1 MASKESSERLVFDPD
16 GDLLL
21 RFTCPVEEDEQE
33 GDVANDHP
41 QSYDDDGP
49 LLPWIGDPSPLD
61 EDKRHPEDPEEPH
74 ISVPGEDASTE
85 ETDAVLV
92 PDAGLDGT
100 SCPSVENGPPLR
112 TTEMLVSS
120 KHLMLVSPV
129 FKAMFTHRF
138 KEGETLRSNGHVEVE
153 LDDETYAFEILMDII
168 HCRIRKIPGHVSLQ
182 TLASL
187 SIIVDKYQTL
197 EPVEL
202 HVRLWLPELKKEF
215 PTSMSPEVL
224 PWLSIAW
231 VFQLD
236 DDFMDL
242 TRIVQRESFAGWNAG
257 KQCYPMPDRIYAKV
271 EEQRQACIDEALSL
285 VENYISIYQNSS
297 KSICRVLPR
306 DSRLEFACDS
316 MVLGSLLKSATQLGL
331 WPRTSSMYHNSSVS
345 KTLERITA
353 LEIVS
358 LCRADSLRPDIGYD
372 FDGISFPSCTKI
384 KRTIHRKLN
393 AIENRLV
400 GLSLDF

>member
-1 MASKESSERLVFDPD
+1 MASKESSERIVFDPD

-33 GDVANDHP
+33 RDVENDHP
-41 QSYDDDGP
+41 PKDDDDGR
-49 LLPWIGDPSPLD
+49 LLSWNGDSSQLD
-61 EDKRHPEDPEEPH
+61 EDKRHSEDPDEPH
-74 ISVPGEDASTE
+74 ISVQGEDALME

-92 PDAGLDGT
+92 PDAGLDST
-100 SCPSVENGPPLR
+100 SSPSVENDTPFR
-112 TTEMLVSS
+112 SMEMLVSS

-129 FKAMFTHRF
+129 FKAMFTHSF

-153 LDDETYAFEILMDII
+153 LDDEASAFEILMDII
-168 HCRIRKIPGHVSLQ
+168 HCRIRKIPEQVSLQ

-202 HVRLWLPELKKEF
+202 HLRLWLPELKNQF

-236 DDFMDL
+236 EDFMDL
-242 TRIVQRESFAGWNAG
+242 TRIVQRESFPGWNTS
-257 KQCYPMPDRIYAKV
+257 KQCYPMSDRIYARV

-285 VENYISIYQNSS
+285 VENYISKYQNSS
-297 KSICRVLPR
+297 KSICRVLPAN
-306 DSRLEFACDS
+306 SRLEFACDS

-331 WPRTSSMYHNSSVS
+331 WPRTSSIYHNSSVS
-345 KTLERITA
+345 KTLERINA

-384 KRTIHRKLN
+384 KRMIHRKLDT
-393 AIENRLV
+393 IESQLV